1 MSRMTSSLRA
11 LRWILAG
18 VAGLLVSGAPVGAS
32 AQTPGV
38 SGEAVYK
45 RRCASCH
52 DQVDQRIPTKA
63 SLQRMAA
70 TRIVRALD
78 TGAMMAIAFTMHRD
92 ERLAVASYLGT
103 SDTVAGPSPS
113 AYCSDRSIRLAPS
126 PAVAWNG
133 WSPGTDNARFQA
145 QNGASLSLDQVRN
158 LKLKWA
164 FGFEGD
170 VSSFSQPT
178 VLDGHLFVGS
188 AGGVVHGMRADTGCL
203 KWVYQANG
211 PVRAALLA
219 VPVNGRH
226 ALMFGDMTGWF
237 YALDAETGRE
247 LWKVQLETH
256 DSTRLTA
263 AATAHDGIVYVP
275 VASWEETRASDLD
288 YACCTFRGSVV
299 ALRASDG
306 SQVWKTYMVG
316 VPRENGKT
324 DRGTPRLGPSGIGIW
339 ATPTLDVTRR
349 RLYVTTGD
357 NYSSPATELSDAVV
371 ALDLVSGRILWSQQV
386 TKNDA
391 YNSACGAG
399 TANCPPEKGPDFD
412 FGSPAILTRQ
422 PDGRDV
428 LVAGQ
433 KSGIVF
439 AFDPD
444 ADGKILWQTRIGKG
458 GTGGGIQWGMASDG
472 RNVYAA
478 VSDVGR
484 TRQNNPLDPR
494 RYALDPQVGGGVSAL
509 RIADGTRQWF
519 SEPVPCRAGAPQGC
533 SPAQPA
539 AVSAMPGVV
548 FSASNDGHL
557 RAHSAENGRVVWQYD
572 TMREFQAV
580 NGVKANG
587 GSIDGPGPVVAG
599 GMVFITSGYP
609 RNGGVPGNV
618 LLAFAP

>member
-1 MSRMTSSLRA
+1 MTVLFGMSRWLFAVAAA
-11 LRWILAG
+11 LIVPAF
-18 VAGLLVSGAPVGAS
+18 APAS
-32 AQTPGV
+32 ARGQAP
-38 SGEAVYK
+38 SGEEVYK

-52 DQVDQRIPTKA
+52 DQVNQRIPPKA
-63 SLQRMAA
+63 SLQKLPA

-78 TGAMMAIAFTMHRD
+78 SGAMMSIAFTMHRD

-103 SDTVAGPSPS
+103 SETVGVPPASTFCP
-113 AYCSDRSIRLAPS
+113 DRSVRIAAA
-126 PAVAWNG
+126 PAVTWNG
-133 WSPGTDNARFQA
+133 WSPGTDNARFQT
-145 QNGASLSLDQVRN
+145 QGGAGLGLDQIRN

-170 VSSFSQPT
+170 TSSFSQPT
-178 VLDGHLFVGS
+178 VLDGHVFVGS

-203 KWVYQANG
+203 KWIYQANG
-211 PVRAALLA
+211 PVRAALVA
-219 VPVNGRH
+219 VPVNGKYT
-226 ALMFGDMTGWF
+226 LMFGDMTGWF

-263 AATAHDGIVYVP
+263 AAIAHEGIVYVP
-275 VASWEETRASDLD
+275 VASWEETRAGDQD

-299 ALRASDG
+299 SLRAGDG

-316 VPRENGKT
+316 VPTENGKT
-324 DRGTPRLGPSGIGIW
+324 ARGTARFGPSGVGIW
-339 ATPTLDVTRR
+339 STPTLDVKRR

-371 ALDLVSGRILWSQQV
+371 ALDLASGKILWSQQV

-391 YNSACGAG
+391 YNSGCGAG
-399 TANCPPEKGPDFD
+399 TANCPAEKGPDFD
-412 FGSPAILTRQ
+412 FGSPAILAQR

-433 KSGIVF
+433 KSGVVF
-439 AFDPD
+439 GFDPD

-472 RNVYAA
+472 RNVYAS

-494 RYALDPQVGGGVSAL
+494 RYALDPEIGGGVSAL
-509 RIADGTRQWF
+509 RLTDGMRQWF
-519 SEPVPCRAGAPQGC
+519 SEPIPCRAGAPQGC

-539 AVSAMPGVV
+539 AVSAMPGAV

-557 RAHSAENGRVVWQYD
+557 RAHQAENGRVVWDFD
-572 TMREFQAV
+572 TMRDFQTV
-580 NGVKANG
+580 NGVRANG
-587 GSIDGPGPVVAG
+587 GSIDGPGAVIAG
-599 GMVFITSGYP
+599 GMVFITSGYS